1 MPCRILVVEDE
12 PENRL
17 FIGLMLRT
25 EGYDVVEAE
34 DGPAAFGLLE
44 GGAQPDLILLDVM
57 MPGMNGWDLLQR
69 LRADERHRRLPVVL
83 CTAMDM
89 PYDRQRAR
97 DLGATAL
104 LAKPHDA
111 QCLIDIVAAVSAVAG
126 SAAVRG

>member
-1 MPCRILVVEDE
+1 MKILVVDDDPTVRDLVRLQLELEDHEVITAADGESALARIESE
-12 PENRL
+12 PAPEL
-17 FIGLMLRT
+17 
-25 EGYDVVEAE
+25 V
-34 DGPAAFGLLE
+34 
-44 GGAQPDLILLDVM
+44 LLDVM